1 MADKMKN
8 KNIYMQMIRCIF
20 GLFIFGFGLS
30 MTVAADIGLAPWDVL
45 AMGLSYHSPLSYG
58 NALIVISIAVLVL
71 VLLLREKIGFGTI
84 FDALLVGVFVDFFS
98 WTELIG
104 TPDSVTESIV
114 VFIAGMLIIAVG
126 QYFYMSSEQ
135 GCGPRDTLLIGLGK
149 RMKKVPIGV
158 VNTIILCVVLA
169 AGFLLGGPVGIGTFL
184 GAFGLG
190 TALQIVCRVFHFEPR
205 DVVHKNIFE
214 AVRIMRHQ
222 K

>member
-1 MADKMKN
+1 MDSRMKS
-8 KNIYMQMIRCIF
+8 KNIYIQMIRCIF
-20 GLFIFGFGLS
+20 GLFIFGFGLY
-30 MTVAADIGLAPWDVL
+30 MTVTADIGLAPWDVL
-45 AMGLSYHSPLSYG
+45 AMGLSYHTPLSYG
-58 NALIVISIAVLVL
+58 NALIVISIAVLAL

-98 WTELIG
+98 AAELIK
-104 TPDSVTESIV
+104 TPDSMAARVT
-114 VFIAGMLIIAVG
+114 VFIAGMLVIAAG

-149 RMKKVPIGV
+149 RMKKVPIGA
-158 VNTIILCVVLA
+158 VNTMILCAVLG

-190 TALQIVCRVFHFEPR
+190 TALQLVCRILRFEPR

-214 AVRIMRHQ
+214 AVQIMRSR

>member
-1 MADKMKN
+1 MKN
-8 KNIYMQMIRCIF
+8 KNIYMQMVRCIF

-30 MTVAADIGLAPWDVL
+30 MTVAADIALAPWDVL
-45 AMGLSYHSPLSYG
+45 AMGLSYHTPLTYG
-58 NALIVISIAVLVL
+58 NALIVISIAVLSL

-98 WTELIG
+98 WTELIQ
-104 TPDSVTESIV
+104 TPDSMMASVV

-158 VNTIILCVVLA
+158 VNTIILCAVLA
-169 AGFLLGGPVGIGTFL
+169 AGLLLGGPVGIGTFL
-184 GAFGLG
+184 GAFGL
-190 TALQIVCRVFHFEPR
+190 VCRVLHFEPR

>member
-1 MADKMKN
+1 MKN

-45 AMGLSYHSPLSYG
+45 AMGLSYHTPLTYG
-58 NALIVISIAVLVL
+58 NALIVISIAVLSL

-98 WTELIG
+98 WTELIKI
-104 TPDSVTESIV
+104 PDSVTASVV

-158 VNTIILCVVLA
+158 VNTIILCAVLA
-169 AGFLLGGPVGIGTFL
+169 AGLLLGGPVGIGTFL

-190 TALQIVCRVFHFEPR
+190 TALQIVCRVLHFEPR

>member
-1 MADKMKN
+1 
-8 KNIYMQMIRCIF
+8 MQMIRCIF

-45 AMGLSYHSPLSYG
+45 AMGLSYHTPLTYG
-58 NALIVISIAVLVL
+58 NALIVISIAVLSL

-98 WTELIG
+98 WTELIQ
-104 TPDSVTESIV
+104 TPDSVTASVV
-114 VFIAGMLIIAVG
+114 VFIAGMFIIAVG

-158 VNTIILCVVLA
+158 VNTSFSVL
-169 AGFLLGGPVGIGTFL
+169 FLP
-184 GAFGLG
+184 
-190 TALQIVCRVFHFEPR
+190 QVFCWE
-205 DVVHKNIFE
+205 VLW
-214 AVRIMRHQ
+214 A
-222 K
+222 